1 MVTAPYFW
9 EWLNE
14 EPETLLSNSSGYMKL
29 LFIVPSRGRGGAE
42 EYCLKI
48 ASGAVQR
55 GWEVHAAVPRTNGT
69 DSIIQD
75 FRAIGI
81 VHHSLN
87 IPEEHYL
94 RLEEENELSHAASR
108 DLNNRVLGWL
118 HRVERNVHRA
128 MDTLQQF
135 TRTTSVLRKA
145 RPDVVLVSLPW
156 STFGLGIILACG
168 FLQIP
173 TAVVFHMS
181 PFPFWIRPSKVKAYN
196 WARSRNQ
203 KWITVSEYNRKLMC
217 ASFQIPHQ
225 DVFRIYNGLRATST
239 LEERDCKD
247 TSDLRRQVREE
258 LALPQTAQLLLTV
271 ARLEPHKGHDY
282 LIPTIS
288 HIINEFKD
296 VRFEREGEGQQKDFL
311 MEKLK
316 EYRIAEEVLLL
327 GYRSDVSRLMQS
339 ADLFVFP
346 TYYEG
351 HPFSLLEAM
360 MHGLP
365 IVSAD
370 ASGIPELIEHKV
382 HGVLSRTGDS
392 CDLLEAIRW
401 ALRHPDRMREM
412 AKNAKLRVLEFSEEK
427 MIEQTLEVLRD
438 LNHTR
443 EREP

>member
-1 MVTAPYFW
+1 
-9 EWLNE
+9 
-14 EPETLLSNSSGYMKL
+14 MKL
-29 LFIVPSRGRGGAE
+29 LVIVPSRGRGGAE

-48 ASGAVQR
+48 ASGALQH
-55 GWEVHAAVPRTNGT
+55 GWEVHAAVPRTSGT
-69 DSIIQD
+69 NSIIQD
-75 FRAIGI
+75 FRAIG
-81 VHHSLN
+81 VTHQTLN
-87 IPEEHYL
+87 IPEKHYL
-94 RLEEENELSHAASR
+94 RLEEENELLHAVSR
-108 DLNNRVLGWL
+108 DSNNRIVRWL
-118 HRVERNVHRA
+118 HGIERNVHRA
-128 MDTLQQF
+128 MEGKDTLQQF
-135 TRTTSVLRKA
+135 TRTTSVLRKV

-203 KWITVSEYNRKLMC
+203 KWITVSESNRKLMC

-239 LEERDCKD
+239 SEERDCKD

-258 LALPQTAQLLLTV
+258 LGVPQTAQLLLTV
-271 ARLEPHKGHDY
+271 ARLEPQKGHDY
-282 LIPTIS
+282 LIPTIP
-288 HIINEFKD
+288 HIIKEFKD
-296 VRFEREGEGQQKDFL
+296 ARFVWVGEGQQKDFL

-327 GYRSDVSRLMQS
+327 GYRSDVSRLMRS

-351 HPFSLLEAM
+351 QPFSLLEAM

-370 ASGIPELIEHKV
+370 AGGIPEVIEHKV
-382 HGVLSRTGDS
+382 HGVLSRAGDS

-401 ALRHPDRMREM
+401 ALRHPARMREM
-412 AKNAKLRVLEFSEEK
+412 AKNARLRVLEFSEEK
-427 MIEQTLEVLRD
+427 MVDQTLEVLRE
-438 LNHTR
+438 LGHIR
-443 EREP
+443 HGKHQQVLGAV